1 MAIPKLDLGMSFIS
15 RFADRP
21 QKILEGMFSAI
32 LKFMNEGGW
41 LQDAS

>member
-1 MAIPKLDLGMSFIS
+1 MS

-21 QKILEGMFSAI
+21 QKILEGMFNAI

-41 LQDAS
+41 LEEAS